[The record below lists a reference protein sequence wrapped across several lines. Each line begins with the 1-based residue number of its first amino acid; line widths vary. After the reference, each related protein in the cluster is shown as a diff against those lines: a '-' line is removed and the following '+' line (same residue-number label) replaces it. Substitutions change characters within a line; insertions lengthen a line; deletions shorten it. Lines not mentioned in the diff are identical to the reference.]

1 MRSVAFG
8 VVAWAVVAG
17 AAAAAA
23 EQPPKARTD
32 RPGFEYG
39 GAAESDSPP
48 LPKDDREKQALAVL
62 DEMSK
67 GKWYLNVTTREGRVL
82 RQLTETAGAKRVV
95 EIGTS
100 SGYSTIWLAL
110 GVRATGGRV
119 ITHEVDPER
128 IKIARENFKKAGV
141 DDLIEIIEGDAH
153 QTVEQHKEPIDLLF
167 LDADKKGYVD
177 YLEKLL
183 PLVRPGGLVLGHDMH
198 RPMPDPRY
206 IEAITKNP
214 ALETSF
220 IMMESFGMSMTLKKR

>member
-1 MRSVAFG
+1 M
-8 VVAWAVVAG
+8 
-17 AAAAAA
+17 
-23 EQPPKARTD
+23 
-32 RPGFEYG
+32 
-39 GAAESDSPP
+39 
-48 LPKDDREKQALAVL
+48 
-62 DEMSK
+62 
-67 GKWYLNVTTREGRVL
+67 
-82 RQLTETAGAKRVV
+82 
-95 EIGTS
+95 
-100 SGYSTIWLAL
+100 
-110 GVRATGGRV
+110 
-119 ITHEVDPER
+119 DPER